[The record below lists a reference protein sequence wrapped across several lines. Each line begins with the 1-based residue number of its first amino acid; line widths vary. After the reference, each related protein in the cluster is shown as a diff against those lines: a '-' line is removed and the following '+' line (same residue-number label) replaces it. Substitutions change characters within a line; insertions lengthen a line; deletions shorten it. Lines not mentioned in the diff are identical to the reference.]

1 MKILFFIESLTA
13 GGKER
18 RLTQLMKGIRS
29 NTDIDFN
36 LVIMSKDVHYKEV
49 QDLNIGI
56 FYLIRKTKKDITVF
70 RQFYKLCRKLKPDIV
85 HCWDSMTAVYLLP
98 ACKLLKIKIVNGM
111 VVDTPVKRNIFNKD
125 WLRARLTFPF
135 SDIIIGNSN
144 AGLRAYNA
152 QESKSICINN
162 GIDLARFEHLKE
174 PALVRKEIFGELSDT
189 FFVIGMVASF
199 EARKDY
205 DTLIKTAV
213 PLVSERNDIRFVLV
227 GDGKDYIKIKRKVPD
242 SLSSKIIFLGKRSD
256 VESIINIFDI
266 GILLTN
272 SKVHG
277 EGISNSIIEYM
288 ALGKPV
294 LATRGGGTDE
304 VVFDNLNGF
313 LIDHES
319 SYQLTERI
327 CHLIGNQLLM
337 DELGKEGKKMIKE
350 RFDLEIMT
358 KNYVTTYEKIYSLW
372 KFW

>member
-358 KNYVTTYEKIYSLW
+358 KNYVTTYEKIYSL
-372 KFW
+372 